1 MVGGKTAGGGDGG
14 KMAGGD
20 DGMQD
25 GGRAARKRTQESR
38 TEGVDGRTDGPG
50 TDKDTHRHSSSNSSM
65 ARHGLH
71 GPAGLCIPVHSP
83 RTSVGASGTNL
94 NQPLH

>member
-1 MVGGKTAGGGDGG
+1 MMVGGKTAGGGDGG

-38 TEGVDGRTDGPG
+38 TEGVDGRTGRTRDG
-50 TDKDTHRHSSSNSSM
+50 
-65 ARHGLH
+65 
-71 GPAGLCIPVHSP
+71 
-83 RTSVGASGTNL
+83 
-94 NQPLH
+94 

>member
-1 MVGGKTAGGGDGG
+1 MMVGGKTAGGGDGG

-38 TEGVDGRTDGPG
+38 TEGVDGRTDPG
-50 TDKDTHRHSSSNSSM
+50 RITTRHAPS
-65 ARHGLH
+65 
-71 GPAGLCIPVHSP
+71 
-83 RTSVGASGTNL
+83 
-94 NQPLH
+94 